1 MKSFEQIARAM
12 WDAYLQEHKRQ
23 GDHGAQHLSWQD
35 LTEQG
40 RACWIAA
47 AQEAARQ
54 LVGVH

>member
-1 MKSFEQIARAM
+1 MKSFEHIARAM
-12 WDAYLQEHKRQ
+12 WSAYLQERKRQ
-23 GDHGAQHLSWQD
+23 GSTGTDYLRWED

-54 LVGVH
+54 LAEVH